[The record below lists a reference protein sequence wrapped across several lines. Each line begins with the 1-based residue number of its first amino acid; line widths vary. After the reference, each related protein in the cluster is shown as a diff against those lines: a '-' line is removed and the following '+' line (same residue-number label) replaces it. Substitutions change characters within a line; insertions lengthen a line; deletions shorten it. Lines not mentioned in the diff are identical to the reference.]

1 MSSLLL
7 FSVLVAQSITINLKY
22 LYELTVAVHESM
34 KCYTIE
40 HDFTFFL
47 CVIYNQ
53 KGEVSSFQL
62 IQHFVYRILCN
73 MLNKS
78 YLVCGVCE
86 IFSDFKILLFVAKHS
101 YRVNK
106 VQHKMIY
113 GQESFYRS
121 HIFSYN
127 NCKQDLDLF
136 LLMVL
141 YCKDQH
147 APLYP

>member
-1 MSSLLL
+1 MLNFWFLLTRLQPWQSFKLLRIVHNVPIQKSSFSKSKSSMSSLLL
-7 FSVLVAQSITINLKY
+7 FSVLVAQSI
-22 LYELTVAVHESM
+22 
-34 KCYTIE
+34 
-40 HDFTFFL
+40 
-47 CVIYNQ
+47 
-53 KGEVSSFQL
+53 SSFQL

-86 IFSDFKILLFVAKHS
+86 ISSDFNILFFVAKHS

-121 HIFSYN
+121 HIFSCN